1 MMHKTIFVH
10 GIFGWGEEDPLWKVL
25 PDWGMATGD
34 LMAYLRKEGY
44 DVVAASV
51 GPISGVWDRACELY
65 AQLTGT
71 RVDYG
76 AAHAARCGH
85 ARFGKAFGKAL
96 APLWSEIHPIDLV
109 GHSFGGTTIR
119 LLAHL
124 LAEGAEEEKEASP
137 EDVSPLFTGGKA
149 SWVRTVLCISTPHNG
164 SSLFEAWP
172 GYTSLIEWIG
182 VSASKVMGIADLKG
196 IYDFKLE
203 QFGFHKGETEKL
215 SEAIKR
221 VSALKLPE
229 NDWARDD
236 LRVDRAAELNQKI
249 RMVPGVRYI
258 SVPAKRTKKKAR
270 SEEEVPQFGMTAAL
284 QPSAR
289 AMGRYIHK
297 KTAGGTVISP
307 LWAAN
312 DGLVNTISARC
323 PFEDPSEELQMG
335 GTIRPGVWNVLAEQ
349 NLDHMEA
356 QGGTNPFHRTRIR
369 SFYKELMAM
378 IAKES

>member
-1 MMHKTIFVH
+1 MHKTIFVH

-25 PDWGMATGD
+25 PNWGMATGD

-44 DVVAASV
+44 DVLAASV
-51 GPISGVWDRACELY
+51 GPISGAWDRACELY
-65 AQLTGT
+65 AQLSGT

-76 AAHAARCGH
+76 AAHAARYGH
-85 ARFGKAFGKAL
+85 ARFGKTYEKAL
-96 APLWSEIHPIDLV
+96 APLWSESHPIDLI

-124 LAEGAEEEKEASP
+124 LEEGAEEERAASP

-149 SWVRTVLCISTPHNG
+149 SCIRTVCCVATPHNG
-164 SSLFEAWP
+164 SSLFEAGP
-172 GYTSLIEWIG
+172 GYASLIEWTG

-203 QFGFHKGETEKL
+203 QFGCVKGEREKL

-221 VSALKLPE
+221 VAALKLPE
-229 NDWARDD
+229 NDWAKDD
-236 LRVDRAAELNQKI
+236 LRVDRAMELNRVI

-258 SVPAKRTKKKAR
+258 SVPGKRTKKKAR
-270 SEEEVPQFGMTAAL
+270 SEEEVPEFTMTAAL
-284 QPSAR
+284 QPTAR

-297 KTAGGTVISP
+297 KTAGGTIFSP
-307 LWAAN
+307 QWAAN

-323 PFEDPSEELQMG
+323 PSEDPFKNIQMG
-335 GTIRPGVWNVLAEQ
+335 GTMQPGVWNVLPVQ
-349 NLDHMEA
+349 NLDHLET
-356 QGGTNPFHRTRIR
+356 QGGANPFLRAKFRR
-369 SFYKELMAM
+369 LYKELMEM
-378 IAKES
+378 IAKEA